1 MNKISNKF
9 LLTGD
14 EFMPELHLKQTGLR
28 YSSYSA
34 VTIHRGRIQRYSNL
48 KNELGKSC
56 FVHDAEFSDSK
67 DLAKT
72 TISDQILKFYLL
84 KSYQQQF
91 AYEIAIY
98 RNYDGY

>member
-1 MNKISNKF
+1 MNKISDKF

-14 EFMPELHLKQTGLR
+14 EFMPELHLKQTRFR

-34 VTIHRGRIQRYSNL
+34 FTTHRGTIYRYSNL

-56 FVHDAEFSDSK
+56 FVHDAAFSDSK
-67 DLAKT
+67 DLAKR

-84 KSYQQQF
+84 KSYLK
-91 AYEIAIY
+91 
-98 RNYDGY
+98 